1 MIFFSEHASC
11 RRDTFDFDQNAFI
24 PGPARNRT
32 KMMDCDS
39 LLVNNIVDLIRSGAQ
54 LGAVDDYGK
63 PGGTERFYAMMLSN
77 HDSKGYSSQGDI
89 IAFAYQAILSPF
101 LPIWFLGE
109 EWNNPYPLPAG
120 AATVALRS
128 TDRHRRPAET

>member
-1 MIFFSEHASC
+1 MIPLVQGGAEKAAVENGA
-11 RRDTFDFDQNAFI
+11 DDVLFDIGREGGVGLHPVED
-24 PGPARNRT
+24 GGG
-32 KMMDCDS
+32 
-39 LLVNNIVDLIRSGAQ
+39 VGRSGAQ

-109 EWNNPYPLPAG
+109 EWNNP
-120 AATVALRS
+120 
-128 TDRHRRPAET
+128 